1 MADEDIQTYIDD
13 IFEALADISEK
24 KVTRDELEKEFKKFL
39 EYGVP
44 LDHAKQT
51 LIKKFGGNF
60 IPTSTERILATDIVP
75 NQKSVNLL
83 CRIVTINPKDITIRG
98 EDRKIFYG
106 IFADE
111 SGTIPFTAWNDFEIE
126 KGNVVEISNAY
137 STEWQ
142 GATKINLGD
151 RTKVVKTDE
160 SKLPENILEP
170 REYKVKDLRSGLGA
184 VEVTVK
190 ILEINKREVE
200 VNGVKKNVYSGILGD
215 ETGKAQFTSWHD
227 FKLKEDDVVKI
238 SGGYIK
244 SWKGIPQLTFDDKAT
259 VEKVESS
266 AISKKDIVT
275 NKLQLHELVD
285 RYGGLD
291 VEVEGTVIQIREG
304 SGLVLRCPEC
314 NRVLQDNKCTIHGDV
329 KGLPDLRIKL
339 VIDDGTGAVTGIIN
353 RDLTEKLLGKTLKKF
368 EEEVKKSKEE
378 KAVIEEINNVLFAHR
393 INLKGNA
400 LGDEY
405 GISIIAKD
413 AKLVDID
420 IVLESEKLIQELEE
434 LQ

>member
-13 IFEALADISEK
+13 IFETLADSSEK

-60 IPTSTERILATDIVP
+60 IPTSSERTLANDIVP

-83 CRIVTINPKDITIRG
+83 CRIVTINPKDVTIRG

-106 IFADE
+106 ILADE
-111 SGTIPFTAWNDFEIE
+111 SGTIAFTAWNDFEIE
-126 KGNVVEISNAY
+126 KGNVLEISNAY

-151 RTKVVKTDE
+151 RTKIVKTDE

-170 REYKVKDLRSGLGA
+170 KEYKVKDLRSGLGA
-184 VEVTVK
+184 VEVTAR
-190 ILEINKREVE
+190 ILGINQREVE
-200 VNGVKKNVYSGILGD
+200 VNGDKKQVYSGIIGD

-227 FKLKEDDVVKI
+227 FKLKEGDVIKI

-244 SWKGIPQLTFDDKAT
+244 SWKGIPQLTFDEKAT
-259 VEKVESS
+259 VQKVESN
-266 AISKKDIVT
+266 AISKKDIVA
-275 NKLQLHELVD
+275 NKLQLHELVE

-291 VEVEGTVIQIREG
+291 IEVEGTVIQIREG
-304 SGLVLRCPEC
+304 SGLILRCPEC
-314 NRVLQDNKCTIHGDV
+314 KRVLQDNKCTIHGDV
-329 KGLPDLRIKL
+329 KGLTDLRIKL

-353 RDLTEKLLGKTLKKF
+353 REITEKLLGKTLNKIVEEAKKT
-368 EEEVKKSKEE
+368 KEE
-378 KAVIEEINNVLFAHR
+378 NVIIDEINNLLFAHML
-393 INLKGNA
+393 NLKGNA

-405 GISIIAKD
+405 GISIIVKD
-413 AKLVDID
+413 AKIVDFD
-420 IVLESEKLIQELEE
+420 IVLESEKIIQELEE

>member
-13 IFEALADISEK
+13 IFETLADSSEK

-60 IPTSTERILATDIVP
+60 IQTSSERTLANDIVP

-83 CRIVTINPKDITIRG
+83 CRIVTINPKDVTIRG

-106 IFADE
+106 ILADE

-126 KGNVVEISNAY
+126 KGDVLEISNAY

-151 RTKVVKTDE
+151 RTKIVKTDE

-170 REYKVKDLRSGLGA
+170 KEYKVKDLRSGLGA
-184 VEVTVK
+184 VEVTAR
-190 ILEINKREVE
+190 ILGINQREVE
-200 VNGVKKNVYSGILGD
+200 VNGDKKQVYSGIIGD

-227 FKLKEDDVVKI
+227 FKLKEDDVIKI

-244 SWKGIPQLTFDDKAT
+244 SWKGIPQLTFDEKAT
-259 VEKVESS
+259 VQKIESS
-266 AISKKDIVT
+266 AISKKDIVS
-275 NKLQLHELVD
+275 NKLQLHELVEK
-285 RYGGLD
+285 YGGLD

-304 SGLVLRCPEC
+304 SGLILRCPEC
-314 NRVLQDNKCTIHGDV
+314 KRVLQDNKCTIHGDV
-329 KGLPDLRIKL
+329 TGLPDLRIKL

-353 RDLTEKLLGKTLKKF
+353 REITEKLLGKTLNKI
-368 EEEVKKSKEE
+368 EEEAKKTKE
-378 KAVIEEINNVLFAHR
+378 KNAIIDEINNALFAHM

-405 GISIIAKD
+405 GISIIVKD
-413 AKLVDID
+413 AKIVDID
-420 IVLESEKLIQELEE
+420 IVLESEKIIQELEE

>member
-13 IFEALADISEK
+13 IFEALADSSEK

-44 LDHAKQT
+44 IDHAKQT

-60 IPTSTERILATDIVP
+60 LQTSSERILVNDVIP

-83 CRIVTINPKDITIRG
+83 CRIVTINPKDVAIRG
-98 EDRKIFYG
+98 ENRKIFYG
-106 IFADE
+106 ILADE

-170 REYKVKDLRSGLGA
+170 KEYKVKELRSGLGA
-184 VEVTVK
+184 VEIIVR
-190 ILEINKREVE
+190 ILGINQREVE
-200 VNGVKKNVYSGILGD
+200 VNGVKKKVYSGTIGD

-227 FKLKEDDVVKI
+227 FKLKEGDVVKI
-238 SGGYIK
+238 LGGYIK
-244 SWKGIPQLTFDDKAT
+244 SWKGIPQLTFDEKAT
-259 VEKVESS
+259 IEKVDSS
-266 AISKKDIVT
+266 TISKKDIVT
-275 NKLQLHELVD
+275 NKFQLHELVE

-314 NRVLQDNKCTIHGDV
+314 KRVLQENKCVIHGDV

-353 RDLTEKLLGKTLKKF
+353 RDLTEKLLGKTLEEL
-368 EEEVKKSKEE
+368 EEEAEKSKEE
-378 KAVIEEINNVLFAHR
+378 KVLIEEINNALFAHK